1 MAKILAI
8 AMVAEH
14 FHASFGQAIGI
25 VTCGGSLGVTVMAP
39 VMQLFLETYGL
50 KGALILLGA
59 INAHIV
65 VCGALLRT
73 PKEQSDHLST
83 PKYEHLSS
91 KEEANSAEDSSCSP
105 SWVNRITTVLNSTL
119 FSNQRF
125 LCLLTFHAIKSFVA
139 VGWVVYL
146 VSLTS
151 SKGISPY
158 LSAVIASIG
167 GLGGIPG
174 KLITPVF
181 IDRKV
186 VPSVVVYYAGFLTM
200 SVSLVGHAVLSTF
213 TGLSISSLFYGIS
226 DGALSVVI
234 YKDCK
239 TSVNANKMTEAF
251 AWLEIAAVLP
261 TPIVT
266 ILTGKYFIFTLSTRP
281 LVSYVL
287 ISQVLKFQW
296 VFHDFPIPML
306 GMFVLIF
313 MHFLWWLQL

>member
-91 KEEANSAEDSSCSP
+91 KEEANSDENSSCSP
-105 SWVNRITTVLNSTL
+105 SSWLDRINTLLNSSL
-119 FSNQRF
+119 FNNQRF
-125 LCLLTFHAIKSFVA
+125 LCLLTFQAIDSFVA
-139 VGWVVYL
+139 IGWVVYL

-261 TPIVT
+261 TPIAT
-266 ILTGKYFIFTLSTRP
+266 ILTGIFVFFFFKNTHVELFPFPFTVSTRS
-281 LVSYVL
+281 LVSYE
-287 ISQVLKFQW
+287 
-296 VFHDFPIPML
+296 
-306 GMFVLIF
+306 
-313 MHFLWWLQL
+313 

>member
-14 FHASFGQAIGI
+14 FHASFGQAIG
-25 VTCGGSLGVTVMAP
+25 VVGCGINLGVIVMAP
-39 VMQLFLETYGL
+39 VTQLFLETYGL

-65 VCGALLRT
+65 VCGALLRP
-73 PKEQSDHLST
+73 PKEQGEHLPT
-83 PKYEHLSS
+83 PKYEQLS
-91 KEEANSAEDSSCSP
+91 KEEANSAEDSSYSS
-105 SWVNRITTVLNSTL
+105 SWLDRIKTLLKSSL
-119 FSNQRF
+119 FSNHRF
-125 LCLLTFHAIKSFVA
+125 LCLLIFQAIDSFV
-139 VGWVVYL
+139 VIGWVVYL

-181 IDRKV
+181 IDHKV
-186 VPSVVVYYAGFLTM
+186 VSSVVVYYAVLLTM

-213 TGLSISSLFYGIS
+213 TGLAISSFFFGMS
-226 DGALSVVI
+226 SGALSVVI

-239 TSVNANKMTEAF
+239 TYVDADKMTEAF
-251 AWLEIAAVLP
+251 AWLEIAAFIP
-261 TPIVT
+261 TPIATTV
-266 ILTGKYFIFTLSTRP
+266 TGKLHDLSANHGCTH
-281 LVSYVL
+281 V
-287 ISQVLKFQW
+287 
-296 VFHDFPIPML
+296 
-306 GMFVLIF
+306 
-313 MHFLWWLQL
+313 LQLTCFQNKY